1 MLNLLFVFLGGA
13 IGSVLRYGISTWFH
27 NISATFLA
35 NVLGCFLFGILT
47 IIILKK
53 KKYLP
58 KSLASMVTT
67 GFCGGLTTFS
77 TFSYEVS
84 RYILNAQYIIAS
96 YYIFLSL
103 IVGILSVYA
112 GIEFGRILLKLHLEN
127 KRAILHREFLEG
139 K

>member
-13 IGSVLRYGISTWFH
+13 IGSVLRYEISTWFH
-27 NISATFLA
+27 NILATFWA

-47 IIILKK
+47 IILLKK

-58 KSLASMVTT
+58 KNLPSALIT

-84 RYILNAQYIIAS
+84 RYVINAQYVTAS
-96 YYIFLSL
+96 YYMFLSL
-103 IVGILSVYA
+103 IVGIFSVYA
-112 GIEFGRILLKLHLEN
+112 GIELGRIVLKLHLEN

>member
-96 YYIFLSL
+96 YYVFLSL
-103 IVGILSVYA
+103 IIGILSVYA

>member
-1 MLNLLFVFLGGA
+1 MYSGV
-13 IGSVLRYGISTWFH
+13 
-27 NISATFLA
+27 
-35 NVLGCFLFGILT
+35 FLFGILT
-47 IIILKK
+47 IILLKK

-58 KSLASMVTT
+58 KNLPSALIT

-84 RYILNAQYIIAS
+84 RYVINAQYVTAS
-96 YYIFLSL
+96 YYMFLSL
-103 IVGILSVYA
+103 IVGIFSVYA
-112 GIEFGRILLKLHLEN
+112 GIELGRIVLKLHLEN

>member
-35 NVLGCFLFGILT
+35 NVLGCFLFGIMT

-58 KSLASMVTT
+58 KNFPSALTT

-77 TFSYEVS
+77 TFSYEIS

-103 IVGILSVYA
+103 IAGIFSVYA
-112 GIEFGRILLKLHLEN
+112 GIELGRIVLKLHLEN

>member
-13 IGSVLRYGISTWFH
+13 IGSVLRYEISTWFH
-27 NISATFLA
+27 NISATFLT

>member
-13 IGSVLRYGISTWFH
+13 IGSVLRYEISTWFH
-27 NISATFLA
+27 NISATFLT

-84 RYILNAQYIIAS
+84 RYILNVQYIIAS